1 MNRRDFITLLGG
13 ATLVMPGSVGAQQPA
28 RMRRIG
34 VLMAY
39 AENDRE
45 YRAHL
50 AAFREELQKLGWTE
64 GRNYQ
69 TDYRWAELDPEVM
82 RRFAKELIALQ
93 PDVILS
99 SSSPT
104 TASLLQ
110 ETNSIPVIFAN
121 IVDPVG
127 SGLAASLSR
136 PGGNATGFMLFEASL
151 AGKWLELLK
160 EIAPHVSSVAAV
172 FNPATAP
179 RGGGYYLASVE
190 AAAKALGME
199 VIASP
204 IHAESDLEDLIAKQA
219 RQPNGG
225 LIVMPDAFLVGHRA
239 EVTSLPARYRLPAIY
254 FYRVFT
260 EIGGLVSYGNDS
272 VDNYR
277 RSATYVDRILRGA
290 KPSELPVQ
298 GPVKFELVINL
309 KTATA
314 LGLTVSDTLLARA
327 DVVIE

>member
-136 PGGNATGFMLFEASL
+136 PGGNATGSARFPSHARFCRTCSIRFRRERISCRSAHISSAAL
-151 AGKWLELLK
+151 AKRPS
-160 EIAPHVSSVAAV
+160 ATSSVVSSECGDA
-172 FNPATAP
+172 
-179 RGGGYYLASVE
+179 
-190 AAAKALGME
+190 
-199 VIASP
+199 
-204 IHAESDLEDLIAKQA
+204 D
-219 RQPNGG
+219 
-225 LIVMPDAFLVGHRA
+225 PDTTTRA
-239 EVTSLPARYRLPAIY
+239 
-254 FYRVFT
+254 
-260 EIGGLVSYGNDS
+260 G
-272 VDNYR
+272 
-277 RSATYVDRILRGA
+277 
-290 KPSELPVQ
+290 
-298 GPVKFELVINL
+298 
-309 KTATA
+309 
-314 LGLTVSDTLLARA
+314 
-327 DVVIE
+327 

>member
-239 EVTSLPARYRLPAIY
+239 EVTSLAARYRLPAIY

>member
-1 MNRRDFITLLGG
+1 
-13 ATLVMPGSVGAQQPA
+13 
-28 RMRRIG
+28 
-34 VLMAY
+34 
-39 AENDRE
+39 
-45 YRAHL
+45 
-50 AAFREELQKLGWTE
+50 
-64 GRNYQ
+64 
-69 TDYRWAELDPEVM
+69 
-82 RRFAKELIALQ
+82 
-93 PDVILS
+93 
-99 SSSPT
+99 
-104 TASLLQ
+104 
-110 ETNSIPVIFAN
+110 
-121 IVDPVG
+121 
-127 SGLAASLSR
+127 
-136 PGGNATGFMLFEASL
+136 MLFEASL

-239 EVTSLPARYRLPAIY
+239 EVTSLAARYRLPAIY